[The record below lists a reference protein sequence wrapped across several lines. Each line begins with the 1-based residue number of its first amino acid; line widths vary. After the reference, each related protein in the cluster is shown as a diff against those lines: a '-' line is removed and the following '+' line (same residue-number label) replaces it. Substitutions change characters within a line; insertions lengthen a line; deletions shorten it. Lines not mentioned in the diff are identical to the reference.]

1 MTEENLSDKSEGYIR
16 LLDSFDR
23 DFPVWLRGDP
33 VAWELVRNVIDHGC
47 FVLEHANAIREGRVV
62 RDSVTGALIRRALI
76 TTEGI
81 RVLTM
86 AGLEESASA
95 QFRTLLDIQLNL
107 RLVLQDDSDTMAH
120 RLAAHHYLGSQRHLQ
135 GLPTD
140 PDHRDAL
147 LADRPEQA
155 QWMKTVASKM
165 KRYFDSDSFK
175 EIKKEVKAFKY
186 WHRYDSVESAF
197 KAVGMTN
204 EYLRLYGT
212 YSPFVHV
219 SNIDF
224 DFSDIDE
231 EGRPLLRALCQRDPT
246 RTLNLMLEVCI
257 TLIPLLKEFVQD
269 KRQEEYHQPLR
280 PTSEGHHLFDPH
292 ALDTLLSDVLSTF
305 PVPGAA
311 RDEEAG

>member
-1 MTEENLSDKSEGYIR
+1 MTEETLSDEFEGYIR

-23 DFPVWLRGDP
+23 DFPVWLQGDP
-33 VAWELVRNVIDHGC
+33 VAWDLVRKVIDHGC
-47 FVLEHANAIREGRVV
+47 FVLGHANAIREGRAV

-76 TTEGI
+76 TAEGI
-81 RVLTM
+81 RVLAT

-95 QFRTLLDIQLNL
+95 QFRTLLDIQLSL

-120 RLAAHHYLGSQRHLQ
+120 RLAAHHYLGAQRQLK
-135 GLPTD
+135 GLLPD

-147 LADRPEQA
+147 TDRPEQV
-155 QWMKTVASKM
+155 QWTKTVASKM
-165 KRYFDSDSFK
+165 KGYFDSDSFK
-175 EIKKEVKAFKY
+175 EIKKEVKASKY

-197 KAVGMTN
+197 KAAGMTD

-224 DFSDIDE
+224 DFSDIDD
-231 EGRPLLRALCQRDPT
+231 EGRLLLRALCQKDPT
-246 RTLNLMLEVCI
+246 KTLNLMLEVCI

-280 PTSEGHHLFDPH
+280 PTSEGHDLFDPH